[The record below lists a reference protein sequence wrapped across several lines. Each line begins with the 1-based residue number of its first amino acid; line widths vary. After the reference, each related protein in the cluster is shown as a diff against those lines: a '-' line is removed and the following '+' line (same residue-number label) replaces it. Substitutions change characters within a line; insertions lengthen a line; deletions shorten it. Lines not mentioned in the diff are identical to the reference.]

1 MHRGEKLLRPA
12 LRRGLADVCGSAKPI
27 MSFAVLVQTHSK
39 ARAKQGGGGCKVV
52 GDAKWWGMQGDGV
65 HSAVPVSF
73 PCPCGSALFA
83 ACPPLFLNHISHLV
97 LLGAMQRSAAF
108 QTRHPA
114 SAPASLFLFS
124 VLSFVLGEQGFSSQ
138 DSLEHQ
144 TCAE

>member
-97 LLGAMQRSAAF
+97 LLEAMQRSAAF
-108 QTRHPA
+108 QTLRQPRPLCFFLVCSASCWESRVFPA
-114 SAPASLFLFS
+114 RTVWSIRR
-124 VLSFVLGEQGFSSQ
+124 VQNE
-138 DSLEHQ
+138 
-144 TCAE
+144 